1 MEKEYAGEHS
11 FVTMDTFFQGIGA
24 QLGGFLPS
32 LFGAIAIL
40 VIGWLVATA
49 LAAAVRGILNR
60 TEIDNR
66 IARWAMGDQQ
76 GESSSPPI
84 EQWIST
90 VVYWVAMAFVLVA
103 FLRALNLE
111 VVSQPINDFL
121 AQIFNYLP
129 KIGGAAVLLGIA
141 WLLATVVRLFV
152 MRGLQQFRL
161 DDQLAEKTGT
171 QSGASPVVLN
181 ETLANALYWFV
192 FLFFLPLVLDVLE
205 LEGPLAPVQNLLDQ
219 ILSALPRILTAVI
232 IGAVGW
238 LIARIVRGIVTN
250 LLGATGFDRIG
261 NRIGLSEESGT
272 LSLSGL
278 VGTITYVLI
287 LIPTAVAALRALEIS
302 AISDPAVAM
311 LNDILLAVP
320 KIFTAALILVVFYV
334 IGRFISDLVSSIL
347 AGFGFDNVL
356 EGLGLP
362 SVEQPTESTS
372 ETPPAEGQQTVLQ
385 SDADGLKYRT
395 PSEIVGW
402 IVLVGI
408 VLIGAVAATEVLQFQ
423 QLTILVQGIL
433 TVSGQVLVG
442 VIVFGIGLYLS
453 NLAFNLI
460 ASSGS
465 RQARVLAQTARIAI
479 IALVSAMALQ
489 QMGIATNI
497 VNLAFGLLLGAIA
510 VAIAIAF
517 GLGGRDIA
525 SEQIRNWLSSFRD
538 E

>member
-1 MEKEYAGEHS
+1 
-11 FVTMDTFFQGIGA
+11 
-24 QLGGFLPS
+24 
-32 LFGAIAIL
+32 
-40 VIGWLVATA
+40 
-49 LAAAVRGILNR
+49 
-60 TEIDNR
+60 
-66 IARWAMGDQQ
+66 
-76 GESSSPPI
+76 
-84 EQWIST
+84 
-90 VVYWVAMAFVLVA
+90 
-103 FLRALNLE
+103 
-111 VVSQPINDFL
+111 
-121 AQIFNYLP
+121 
-129 KIGGAAVLLGIA
+129 
-141 WLLATVVRLFV
+141 
-152 MRGLQQFRL
+152 
-161 DDQLAEKTGT
+161 
-171 QSGASPVVLN
+171 
-181 ETLANALYWFV
+181 
-192 FLFFLPLVLDVLE
+192 
-205 LEGPLAPVQNLLDQ
+205 
-219 ILSALPRILTAVI
+219 
-232 IGAVGW
+232 

>member
-1 MEKEYAGEHS
+1 ME
-11 FVTMDTFFQGIGA
+11 TFFQGIGA

-40 VIGWLVATA
+40 IIGWLVATA

-66 IARWAMGDQQ
+66 IASWAMGDRE
-76 GESSSPPI
+76 GNATSPPI
-84 EQWIST
+84 EQWISS

-161 DDQLAEKTGT
+161 DDQLAEKTGS
-171 QSGASPVVLN
+171 QPGESPVVLN

-250 LLGATGFDRIG
+250 LLSATGFDRIG
-261 NRIGLSEESGT
+261 TRVGLSEESGT

-278 VGTITYVLI
+278 VGTVTYVLI

-302 AISDPAVAM
+302 AISDPAVSM

-334 IGRFISDLVSSIL
+334 IGRFISDLVASIL
-347 AGFGFDNVL
+347 SGFGFDNIL

-362 SVEQPTESTS
+362 SVEQPTESAS
-372 ETPPAEGQQTVLQ
+372 ETPPAEGQTVLQ

-408 VLIGAVAATEVLQFQ
+408 VLVGAVAATEVLQFQ

-465 RQARVLAQTARIAI
+465 RQARVLAQTARISI

-525 SEQIRNWLSSFRD
+525 AEQIRGWLSSFRD
-538 E
+538 D

>member
-1 MEKEYAGEHS
+1 ME
-11 FVTMDTFFQGIGA
+11 TFLQGIGS
-24 QLGGFLPS
+24 QLGSFLPS

-66 IARWAMGDQQ
+66 IARWVMG
-76 GESSSPPI
+76 GEQSESSPPI
-84 EQWIST
+84 EEWAST

-103 FLRALNLE
+103 FLRALQLE
-111 VVSQPINDFL
+111 VVSQPINDLL

-129 KIGGAAVLLGIA
+129 KVGGAVILLGVA

-152 MRGLQQFRL
+152 MRGLERFRL
-161 DDQLAEKTGT
+161 DDQLAEKTGS
-171 QSGASPVVLN
+171 QPGQAPIVLN

-250 LLGATGFDRIG
+250 LLSATGFDRIG
-261 NRIGLSEESGT
+261 SRVGLSEESET

-278 VGTITYVLI
+278 IGTVTYVLI

-320 KIFTAALILVVFYV
+320 KIFTAALILAVFYV
-334 IGRFISDLVSSIL
+334 IGRFISELVTSIL
-347 AGFGFDNVL
+347 SGFGFDNVL
-356 EGLGLP
+356 QGLGLP
-362 SVEQPTESTS
+362 PI
-372 ETPPAEGQQTVLQ
+372 ETPTAAPATPTPEGQETVLQ
-385 SDADGLKYRT
+385 PDADESKYRT

-453 NLAFNLI
+453 NLAFSLI

-465 RQARVLAQTARIAI
+465 RQARILAQTARIAI
-479 IALVSAMALQ
+479 IVLVSAMALQ

-517 GLGGRDIA
+517 GLGGRDVA
-525 SEQIRNWLSSFRD
+525 AEQIRNWLSSFQND
-538 E
+538 